1 MSPLPSR
8 SLRLCVVLCWGGG
21 VSLCVPPCVSAAAPL
36 GVITPLRVSH
46 CTCGGTRRSFRGM
59 IDLLSYT
66 TMDLHAAWPV
76 AGCRSSSRLLGVC
89 VSSSSTN
96 VMSGSRQLC
105 GTLFLVVA
113 SRSEAFEVRGCM
125 YPHHGVPSTGRG
137 LASCRNFGRTATC
150 RTRCQRSPLFS
161 RRPAAPRDFADFPS
175 RGGASHLQGVSRVP
189 AHRDVHPCITHRLA
203 TRVRGNPNLRRAT
216 RSLHTSARQ
225 IARDPACSVTQPCS
239 VPCSVLRGKGKDRG
253 QLLQ

>member
-89 VSSSSTN
+89 VSSSSSN
-96 VMSGSRQLC
+96 VMSGSRQLR

-113 SRSEAFEVRGCM
+113 SRRLSGCAA
-125 YPHHGVPSTGRG
+125 VPSSITVFR
-137 LASCRNFGRTATC
+137 APDVAW
-150 RTRCQRSPLFS
+150 
-161 RRPAAPRDFADFPS
+161 PAAA
-175 RGGASHLQGVSRVP
+175 RGEVEPGDGYPGSPPL
-189 AHRDVHPCITHRLA
+189 
-203 TRVRGNPNLRRAT
+203 RVRP
-216 RSLHTSARQ
+216 Q
-225 IARDPACSVTQPCS
+225 
-239 VPCSVLRGKGKDRG
+239 
-253 QLLQ
+253 